1 VEIINYIYLKKGKI
15 YLSNAC
21 EYSVEI
27 NKFISDYGKDTNLYI
42 LDYDGIAKNKPN
54 VNIYQRLSSFSD
66 LWIDSG
72 PRSTGDVIDFV
83 MAGAN
88 KITIRKDLSDSIDI
102 AHLREL
108 SESKFYLAVKESSL
122 KEYVNL
128 LNISMFDGIIVLLN
142 EKRRD
147 IDFISASYLKNF
159 ASNNDIYLFNSKF
172 RPKSHWEKMGISG
185 LFSPMPQKTEG

>member
-1 VEIINYIYLKKGKI
+1 MEIINYIYLTKGKI

-21 EYSVEI
+21 EYPVEI

-42 LDYDGIAKNKPN
+42 LDYDGITKNKPN
-54 VNIYQRLSSFSD
+54 INIYQRLSSFSD
-66 LWIDSG
+66 LWIDGG

-108 SESKFYLAVKESSL
+108 SESKFYLAIKENLL
-122 KEYVNL
+122 KEYDKL
-128 LNISMFDGIIVLLN
+128 SNIGMFDGIVVLLN

-147 IDFISASYLKNF
+147 IDFISISYLKNF
-159 ASNNDIYLFNSKF
+159 ASKNEIYLFNSGF

-185 LFSPMPQKTEG
+185 LFSPVSQKKEV

>member
-1 VEIINYIYLKKGKI
+1 MEIINYIYLRKGKI

-21 EYSVEI
+21 EYPVEI
-27 NKFISDYGKDTNLYI
+27 NKFISDYDKDNNLYI
-42 LDYDGIAKNKPN
+42 LDYDGITKNKPN

-66 LWIDSG
+66 LWIDGG

-102 AHLREL
+102 THLREL
-108 SESKFYLAVKESSL
+108 SEGKFYLAIKESLL

-128 LNISMFDGIIVLLN
+128 LNISMFDGVIVLLN

-159 ASNNDIYLFNSKF
+159 ASNNDVYLFNSEF
-172 RPKSHWEKMGISG
+172 RPKSHWEKIGISG
-185 LFSPMPQKTEG
+185 LFSQMSQKMEV